1 MRASSVVVSSAAR
14 YAAGVKR
21 QVALSAIGQDRPGI
35 VARLTRAL
43 FEQGCNLE
51 ESSMTRLKGEF
62 AILLLVTLPETMT
75 AAVLESAV
83 EPAGRSLG
91 LTILVRELSAE
102 EMRAED
108 DSRTLPYTLV
118 VYGADRPG
126 IVFRVTDA
134 AARHALN
141 ITDLRTRVT
150 GPAPVYS
157 LIMELEAPSEAA
169 VEAFRGDLQT
179 LRGELH
185 VETTLEP
192 VEAEEL

>member
-1 MRASSVVVSSAAR
+1 MS
-14 YAAGVKR
+14 KR
-21 QVALSAIGQDRPGI
+21 QVALSAIGRDRPGI
-35 VARLTRAL
+35 VAGLTRAL

-62 AILLLVTLPETMT
+62 AILLLVTLPEGGSS
-75 AAVLESAV
+75 AALEKTI
-83 EPAGRSLG
+83 EPAARALG
-91 LTILVRELSAE
+91 LTVLVRELTPE
-102 EMRAED
+102 EMASAD
-108 DSRTLPYTLV
+108 DSRTRPYTLV

-126 IVFRVTDA
+126 IVYHVTQA

-150 GPAPVYS
+150 GPTPVYS
-157 LIMELEAPSEAA
+157 LIMELEAPSDAVAA
-169 VEAFRGDLQT
+169 AFREDLQK
-179 LRGELH
+179 LKGELQ

>member
-1 MRASSVVVSSAAR
+1 M
-14 YAAGVKR
+14 KR
-21 QVALSAIGQDRPGI
+21 QVALSAIGQDQPGI

-62 AILLLVTLPETMT
+62 AILLLVTLPEGVSGTT
-75 AAVLESAV
+75 LEKAV
-83 EPAGRSLG
+83 EPAARELG
-91 LTILVRELSAE
+91 LTLVVRELADG
-102 EMRAED
+102 EMQAGD
-108 DSRTLPYTLV
+108 DSGTIPYTLV

-126 IVFRVTDA
+126 IVFHVTEA

-150 GPAPVYS
+150 GPTPVYS
-157 LIMELEAPSEAA
+157 LIMELEAPGELA
-169 VEAFRGDLQT
+169 VQGFRDDLQK
-179 LRGELH
+179 LKGELQ

>member
-1 MRASSVVVSSAAR
+1 M
-14 YAAGVKR
+14 KR

-62 AILLLVTLPETMT
+62 AILLLVTLPDTMT
-75 AAVLESAV
+75 PAALESAV

-91 LTILVRELSAE
+91 LTILVRELTPE
-102 EMRAED
+102 ETRAED

-134 AARHALN
+134 AARHVLN

-169 VEAFRGDLQT
+169 VQAFRGDLQK

>member
-1 MRASSVVVSSAAR
+1 
-14 YAAGVKR
+14 VKR

-62 AILLLVTLPETMT
+62 AILLLVTLPDDV
-75 AAVLESAV
+75 AAPALEKAI
-83 EPAGRSLG
+83 EPAASALG
-91 LTILVRELSAE
+91 LTLLVRELAPE

-108 DSRTLPYTLV
+108 DSLTLPYTLV

-126 IVFRVTDA
+126 IVFHVTEA

-150 GPAPVYS
+150 GPTPVYS
-157 LIMELEAPSEAA
+157 LIMEIEAPNELA
-169 VEAFRGDLQT
+169 VQAFRDDLQK
-179 LRGELH
+179 LKSELH

>member
-1 MRASSVVVSSAAR
+1 M
-14 YAAGVKR
+14 KR
-21 QVALSAIGQDRPGI
+21 QVALSAIGRDQPGI
-35 VARLTRAL
+35 VARLTRTL

-62 AILLLVTLPETMT
+62 AILLLVTLPDGVSVSALE
-75 AAVLESAV
+75 AAVA
-83 EPAGRSLG
+83 PAAGALG
-91 LTILVRELSAE
+91 LTLLVRELSPA

-108 DSRTLPYTLV
+108 DSHTLPYTLV

-126 IVFRVTDA
+126 IVFHVTEA

-150 GPAPVYS
+150 APAPVYS
-157 LIMELEAPSEAA
+157 LIMELEAPGELA
-169 VEAFRGDLQT
+169 VQGFRDDLQR
-179 LRGELH
+179 LKGELD

-192 VEAEEL
+192 VDAEEL

>member
-1 MRASSVVVSSAAR
+1 
-14 YAAGVKR
+14 
-21 QVALSAIGQDRPGI
+21 VALSAIGQDRPGI

-62 AILLLVTLPETMT
+62 AVLLLVTLPEGVS
-75 AAVLESAV
+75 AAALEKSV
-83 EPAGRSLG
+83 DPAARALG
-91 LTILVRELSAE
+91 LTVLVREVGPE

-108 DSRTLPYTLV
+108 DSQTLPYTLV
-118 VYGADRPG
+118 VYGGDRPG
-126 IVFRVTDA
+126 IVFHVTDA

-150 GPAPVYS
+150 GPTPVYS
-157 LIMELEAPSEAA
+157 LIMELEAPNELA
-169 VEAFRGDLQT
+169 VQAFRDDLAR
-179 LRGELH
+179 LKGELN